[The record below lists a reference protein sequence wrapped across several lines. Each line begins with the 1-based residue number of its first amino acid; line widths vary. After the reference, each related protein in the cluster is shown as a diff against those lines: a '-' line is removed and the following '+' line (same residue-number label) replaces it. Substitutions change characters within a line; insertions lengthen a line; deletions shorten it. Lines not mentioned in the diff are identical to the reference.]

1 MGGNTKGNRRR
12 FGAVRQLSSGRW
24 QARYPGP
31 DGLLRTAPHTFE
43 RKRDAEVWL
52 THTEADIKRGDWID
66 PDAGRVPFAEYA
78 EAWINERPGLRMRT
92 QELYRGL
99 LRLHLLPTF
108 GNRSVADVSFP
119 TVRTWRKALLDAGVS
134 EITVAK
140 AYRLLRAIMN
150 TAVEDGLTVRNP
162 CRIKGG
168 GLEPSPE
175 RPIVSIAQAYAI
187 ADAIQPRY
195 RALVLLAMFG
205 SLRWG
210 ELMGLRCD
218 HIDLA
223 GRTVR
228 VDLSAVESAQGISF
242 GPTKTAAGRR
252 SVAIPDV
259 IVPELRWHLQR
270 FAEPGPDGRVF
281 VGPNGATPR
290 RSNFNRIWRRAVT
303 EAGVSAELHFHDLRH
318 TGNTLAAATG
328 ASLREL
334 MSRMGH
340 ASSRA
345 ALIYQHATSERDRV
359 IADALNQLAQ
369 VSRNNNH
376 VSQSG
381 TNLAR
386 DA

>member
-12 FGAVRQLSSGRW
+12 FGAVRQLPSGRW

-31 DGLLRTAPHTFE
+31 DGLLRTASHTFE
-43 RKRDAEVWL
+43 RRRDAEVWL
-52 THTEADIKRGDWID
+52 THTEADMQRGDWID
-66 PDAGRVPFAEYA
+66 PDAGRVPFGEYA
-78 EAWINERPGLRMRT
+78 EAWINERPGLRLRT

-99 LRLHLLPTF
+99 LRLHLMPTF
-108 GNRSVADVSFP
+108 GNRTVADVSFP
-119 TVRTWRKALLDAGVS
+119 SVRAWRKALLDAGVS
-134 EITVAK
+134 EITIAK
-140 AYRLLRAIMN
+140 AYRLLRAILN
-150 TAVEDGLTVRNP
+150 TAVEDGLILRNP

-168 GLEPSPE
+168 GLEPTPE
-175 RPIVSIAQAYAI
+175 RPIISIAQAYGI

-210 ELMGLRCD
+210 ELMGLRRN
-218 HIDLA
+218 HIDFA
-223 GRTVR
+223 TGTVR
-228 VDLSAVESAQGISF
+228 VDSSAVESAQGISF

-252 SVAIPDV
+252 TVAIPDV
-259 IVPELRWHLQR
+259 IIPELRWHLQR

-290 RSNFNRIWRRAVT
+290 RSNFNRIWRQAVT
-303 EAGVSAELHFHDLRH
+303 EAGVSPELHFHDLRH

-345 ALIYQHATSERDRV
+345 ALIYQHATNDRDRA
-359 IADALNQLAQ
+359 IAEALNELAKTF
-369 VSRNNNH
+369 RTDDH
-376 VSQSG
+376 RAQSG

>member
-1 MGGNTKGNRRR
+1 
-12 FGAVRQLSSGRW
+12 
-24 QARYPGP
+24 
-31 DGLLRTAPHTFE
+31 
-43 RKRDAEVWL
+43 
-52 THTEADIKRGDWID
+52 
-66 PDAGRVPFAEYA
+66 
-78 EAWINERPGLRMRT
+78 
-92 QELYRGL
+92 
-99 LRLHLLPTF
+99 
-108 GNRSVADVSFP
+108 
-119 TVRTWRKALLDAGVS
+119 
-134 EITVAK
+134 
-140 AYRLLRAIMN
+140 
-150 TAVEDGLTVRNP
+150 
-162 CRIKGG
+162 
-168 GLEPSPE
+168 
-175 RPIVSIAQAYAI
+175 
-187 ADAIQPRY
+187 
-195 RALVLLAMFG
+195 
-205 SLRWG
+205 
-210 ELMGLRCD
+210 
-218 HIDLA
+218 
-223 GRTVR
+223 
-228 VDLSAVESAQGISF
+228 VESAQGISF

-318 TGNTLAAATG
+318 SGNTLAAATG

-369 VSRNNNH
+369 VSQNNNH
-376 VSQSG
+376 VSESG